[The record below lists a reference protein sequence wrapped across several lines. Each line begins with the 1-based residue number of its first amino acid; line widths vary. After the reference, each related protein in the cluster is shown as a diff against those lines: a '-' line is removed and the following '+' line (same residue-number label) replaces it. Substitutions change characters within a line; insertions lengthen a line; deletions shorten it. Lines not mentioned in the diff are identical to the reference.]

1 MKPGLVI
8 VDRDGVINFDS
19 DAYIKSVSEWVAIPG
34 SLEALARLS
43 RADYRVVVA
52 TNQSGIARGLYNMAT
67 LNRIH
72 QKMAKALGEQGGR
85 IDAIFFCPHGPDDGC
100 HCRKPKPGLLH
111 EISERLKVGLA
122 GVPVVGDS
130 LSDLECADATGAL
143 PMLVKTGKGAADLA
157 RNWKRRRLREACLQ
171 TLVFDDLAAF
181 TESLLRGDLESAITT
196 ARGHVSAD

>member
-1 MKPGLVI
+1 MKTGLVI

-34 SLEALARLS
+34 SLEAIARLS

-52 TNQSGIARGLYNMAT
+52 TNQSGIARGLYDMET

-72 QKMAKALGEQGGR
+72 QKMTKALGEHGGR
-85 IDAIFFCPHGPDDGC
+85 IDAIFFCPHGPDDNC
-100 HCRKPKPGLLH
+100 HCRKPKPGLLY
-111 EISERLKVGLA
+111 EIKERLKVDLA

-130 LSDLECADATGAL
+130 LRDLECADSVGAQ
-143 PMLVKTGKGAADLA
+143 PVLVRTGKGPRTWPKLEAAQATGKL
-157 RNWKRRRLREACLQ
+157 LQ

-181 TESLLRGDLESAITT
+181 TESLLRGDLEDVIATP
-196 ARGHVSAD
+196 RG

>member
-52 TNQSGIARGLYNMAT
+52 TNQSGIARGLYDMET

-72 QKMAKALGEQGGR
+72 QKMAKALSEHGGQ
-85 IDAIFFCPHGPDDGC
+85 IDAIFFCPHGPEDGC
-100 HCRKPKPGLLH
+100 DCRKPKPGLLH
-111 EISERLKVGLA
+111 EISDRLKVELA
-122 GVPVVGDS
+122 GAPVVGDS
-130 LSDLECADATGAL
+130 LHDLECADATGAL
-143 PMLVKTGKGAADLA
+143 PVLVKTGKGPRTWPKLEAAQAAGSL
-157 RNWKRRRLREACLQ
+157 LQ

-181 TESLLRGDLESAITT
+181 AESLLRGDLESAIT
-196 ARGHVSAD
+196 ACRGHASSD

>member
-8 VDRDGVINFDS
+8 IDRDGVINFDS
-19 DAYIKSVSEWVAIPG
+19 DAYIKSVSEWAAIPG

-52 TNQSGIARGLYNMAT
+52 TNQSGIARGLFDMET

-72 QKMAKALGEQGGR
+72 QKMTNALSEHGGR

-100 HCRKPKPGLLH
+100 DCRKPEPGLLH
-111 EISERLKVGLA
+111 EIIERLKVGLV

-130 LSDLECADATGAL
+130 LRDLESAEATGAL
-143 PMLVKTGKGAADLA
+143 PILVRTGKGLRTWPKLEAAQATGSL
-157 RNWKRRRLREACLQ
+157 LQ
-171 TLVFDDLAAF
+171 TCVFDDLAAF
-181 TESLLRGDLESAITT
+181 AENLLRGNLENAI
-196 ARGHVSAD
+196 AACRGQAAAD

>member
-72 QKMAKALGEQGGR
+72 QKMAKALGEHGGR
-85 IDAIFFCPHGPDDGC
+85 IDAIFFCPHSPDDGC
-100 HCRKPKPGLLH
+100 DCRKPKPGLLH

-122 GVPVVGDS
+122 GVPVVGES
-130 LSDLECADATGAL
+130 LSDLECANATGAL
-143 PMLVKTGKGAADLA
+143 PVLVKTGKGLRTWPKLEAAQAQGSL
-157 RNWKRRRLREACLQ
+157 LQ
-171 TLVFDDLAAF
+171 TLVFDDLATF
-181 TESLLRGDLESAITT
+181 TESLLRGDLETVIVAS
-196 ARGHVSAD
+196 RGRASAD

>member
-1 MKPGLVI
+1 MKTGLVI

-34 SLEALARLS
+34 SLEAIARLS

-52 TNQSGIARGLYNMAT
+52 TNQSGIARGLYDMET

-72 QKMAKALGEQGGR
+72 QKMTKALGEHGGR
-85 IDAIFFCPHGPDDGC
+85 IDAIFFCPHGPDDNC
-100 HCRKPKPGLLH
+100 HCRKPKPGLLY
-111 EISERLKVGLA
+111 EIKERLKVDLA

-130 LSDLECADATGAL
+130 LRDLECADSVGAL
-143 PMLVKTGKGAADLA
+143 PVLVRTGKGSRTWPKLEAAQATGKL
-157 RNWKRRRLREACLQ
+157 LQ

-181 TESLLRGDLESAITT
+181 TESLLRGDLEDVIATP
-196 ARGHVSAD
+196 RG

>member
-52 TNQSGIARGLYNMAT
+52 TNQSGIARGLYGMET

-72 QKMAKALGEQGGR
+72 QKMAKALSEHGGR

-130 LSDLECADATGAL
+130 LSDLKCADATGAL
-143 PMLVKTGKGAADLA
+143 PVLVKTGKGPRTWPKLEAAQAQGSL
-157 RNWKRRRLREACLQ
+157 LQ
-171 TLVFDDLAAF
+171 TLVFDDLADF
-181 TESLLRGDLESAITT
+181 TESLLRGDLESVIA
-196 ARGHVSAD
+196 ASRGYASAD

>member
-34 SLEALARLS
+34 SLEALVRLS

-72 QKMAKALGEQGGR
+72 QKMTKALGEQGGR

-100 HCRKPKPGLLH
+100 HCRKPKPGLLP

-143 PMLVKTGKGAADLA
+143 PVLVKTGKGPRTWPTQEPAPPTGTGEGRPSAAGYCCSPCAAERA
-157 RNWKRRRLREACLQ
+157 R
-171 TLVFDDLAAF
+171 TF
-181 TESLLRGDLESAITT
+181 
-196 ARGHVSAD
+196 